1 MKLRILQ
8 EPIPLPLPAMSCPAC
23 QRRRIPY
30 VPSCFCG
37 HVWAER
43 PSPELPASEQSATA
57 PPASEQSATEPLAS
71 EPLAFETSTVAPNK
85 PAGVFRLAHWSDL
98 HLGSRAPDGLRVEVR
113 LRSLLALLN
122 DLGVDALLI
131 SGDLTRFGAL
141 DELTQARTLL
151 AREGFSGERLVVVPG
166 NHDIPRGQDA
176 GNFCQVFEVQ
186 YPQVRRLTAGLWV
199 LSLDSNRLDE
209 RLLFERRWV
218 PVRGRVG
225 REALQQLRAQVP
237 VVEGESRLL
246 LHHHH
251 LARLSPE
258 SRWYTVDE
266 RTFKADQRL
275 MAPLLDSDEV
285 LSCAH
290 ALKVTATLHGHK
302 HWYSRTGY
310 RVGAMP
316 VFNAG
321 SLTRMIRPQFRL
333 FDFRAGVWVGLQRVE
348 VNL

>member
-1 MKLRILQ
+1 MKLRTLQ
-8 EPIPLPLPAMSCPAC
+8 EPIPLPLPEMSCPAC

-37 HVWAER
+37 HLWEAEPLLEQR
-43 PSPELPASEQSATA
+43 PSSLPKQ
-57 PPASEQSATEPLAS
+57 
-71 EPLAFETSTVAPNK
+71 
-85 PAGVFRLAHWSDL
+85 AGVFRLAHWSDL

-131 SGDLTRFGAL
+131 SGDLTRFGAVE
-141 DELTQARTLL
+141 ELGQARALL
-151 AREGFSGERLVVVPG
+151 AREGFEGERLVVVPG

-176 GNFCQVFEVQ
+176 SNFCQVFDVQ
-186 YPQVRRLTAGLWV
+186 FPNVRKLTEGLWV
-199 LSLDSNRLDE
+199 LSLDSNRLDQ
-209 RLLFERRWV
+209 RMLFERRWV

-225 REALQQLRAQVP
+225 REALQQLRERVP

-285 LSCAH
+285 LSFAH
-290 ALKVTATLHGHK
+290 AMKVTATLHGHK

-310 RVGAMP
+310 RVGAIP

-333 FDFRAGVWVGLQRVE
+333 LDFRAGRWVGLQRVE
-348 VNL
+348 VSL